1 MPFMTP
7 TVVSLWRNSI
17 TREYTLVSFRMQILL
32 CVVMCRVLG
41 CRVCSCSLPP
51 CCCLFGF
58 ANHRRRNM
66 RLLVGRWVDRS
77 IPLRRYE
84 VIVFR
89 ATSLSLSL
97 SVGAVFSETIV
108 VWYHPSFRLK
118 IFLPLSLSP
127 LFRFVSFCFG
137 LYLLSLQKVSLDRN
151 SDWEKEHASVSGLC
165 CSGIHLPHWRHSD
178 LDWFLWLIHL
188 YSFTFSQWMDGST
201 DKQHTGVSTS
211 HNAFAN

>member
-1 MPFMTP
+1 MPFMIP

-17 TREYTLVSFRMQILL
+17 TRECTLVSFRFVCRYCCVLS
-32 CVVMCRVLG
+32 CVVSWVAVFVLA
-41 CRVCSCSLPP
+41 VFLLAVY
-51 CCCLFGF
+51 LFGF

-127 LFRFVSFCFG
+127 LFRFVSFRFV

-188 YSFTFSQWMDGST
+188 
-201 DKQHTGVSTS
+201 
-211 HNAFAN
+211 